1 MDDPKFPPE
10 SPPSSPPSSLGR
22 QSERAESRLQSLQ
35 ATRPST
41 TTAEIHSSSFTS
53 SSSLMVPSSEGLL
66 MERQAAFLTEIIG
79 PSSSL
84 FASPLNEIEAFYDR
98 NQPFYPNTYEFEESP
113 AEENATI
120 LMSETEIMR
129 VPQPLECLQG
139 IPIPPFLSKTYDL
152 VDDSSLDTVISW
164 SSEGKSFIV
173 WDPVEFSRL
182 ILPRNFKH
190 NNFSSFVR
198 QLNTY
203 VGIAEA
209 QPLMAAAISN

>member
-10 SPPSSPPSSLGR
+10 SPPSSPPSSLAR

>member
-10 SPPSSPPSSLGR
+10 SPPSSPPSSLAR

-120 LMSETEIMR
+120 LMSETESMR